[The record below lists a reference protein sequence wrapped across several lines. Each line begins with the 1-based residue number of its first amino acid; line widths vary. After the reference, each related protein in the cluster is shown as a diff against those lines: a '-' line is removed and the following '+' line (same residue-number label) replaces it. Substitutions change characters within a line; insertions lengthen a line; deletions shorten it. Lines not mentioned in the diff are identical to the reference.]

1 MVDLSAQPFHLS
13 DEDIAWVEATIGAMT
28 VEEKIGQL
36 FINLNGRFDD
46 EYVTGIIDKYHV
58 GGMRYQHTSA
68 AEVQSHIRVAQRH
81 SKIPLLVASNI
92 EAGGNGACTDGT
104 HVATPLQV
112 GSAPDVDAAY
122 RMGYVGG
129 VESAAIGCNWA
140 FAPIVD
146 VHYNWRNTVI
156 ATRAFGNDP
165 DVVIKHAK
173 SYADGVRQQNIALA
187 MKHFP
192 GDGLDERDQHVVTS
206 YNTQTVQEWDD
217 SFGRIYRE
225 MIDYGIQSIMVG
237 HIALPA
243 YQRKLRPGITDR
255 EILPATLSPE
265 LVTDL
270 LRGQLGFNGLILTD
284 ASLMVGMTQ
293 AMRRRDQVPA
303 AIAAGCDMFLFF
315 KDPDEDFGYMLD
327 GYRSG
332 VITQARLDDALH
344 RILGLKASLGL
355 HRLQEQD
362 GLVPDESALQR
373 VGCPEHHDIAAQI
386 ADRTVTLLKDTEGNL
401 PLNPDRHRRIR
412 LFAIAG
418 DPDFTGAPSTEF
430 KDIAI
435 EELTRAGFDVHPYQ
449 NFAEQKAAGRADLA
463 FADFLQEETH
473 GFAEKYDA
481 AIILA
486 NISDFASQAALRI
499 RWSSPMAPEIP
510 WYAREVP
517 TVFVSLNMPNHLI
530 DVPMVRTAIN
540 AHVPTREAIRAV
552 VDKITGKSEFQGTF
566 NDNVFCDSPDTRL

>member
-1 MVDLSAQPFHLS
+1 
-13 DEDIAWVEATIGAMT
+13 
-28 VEEKIGQL
+28 
-36 FINLNGRFDD
+36 
-46 EYVTGIIDKYHV
+46 
-58 GGMRYQHTSA
+58 MRYQHTSA

-315 KDPDEDFGYMLD
+315 
-327 GYRSG
+327 R
-332 VITQARLDDALH
+332 
-344 RILGLKASLGL
+344 
-355 HRLQEQD
+355 
-362 GLVPDESALQR
+362 
-373 VGCPEHHDIAAQI
+373 
-386 ADRTVTLLKDTEGNL
+386 N
-401 PLNPDRHRRIR
+401 
-412 LFAIAG
+412 
-418 DPDFTGAPSTEF
+418 
-430 KDIAI
+430 
-435 EELTRAGFDVHPYQ
+435 
-449 NFAEQKAAGRADLA
+449 
-463 FADFLQEETH
+463 
-473 GFAEKYDA
+473 
-481 AIILA
+481 
-486 NISDFASQAALRI
+486 
-499 RWSSPMAPEIP
+499 
-510 WYAREVP
+510 
-517 TVFVSLNMPNHLI
+517 
-530 DVPMVRTAIN
+530 
-540 AHVPTREAIRAV
+540 PTR
-552 VDKITGKSEFQGTF
+552 TSGT
-566 NDNVFCDSPDTRL
+566 CSMGTAAA